1 MRLTRILE
9 CSDFILLIRFLLYHL
24 FINHRETEKRVLLI
38 VDMNSHVK
46 STTTKTITANTN
58 QAASICQ
65 ALFCF
70 TRLSTTLSVLL
81 ILRRRGS

>member
-46 STTTKTITANTN
+46 STTKTITANTN
-58 QAASICQ
+58 QASSICQ

-70 TRLSTTLSVLL
+70 THLSTTLSVLL
-81 ILRRRGS
+81 ILRTQGS

>member
-38 VDMNSHVK
+38 VDMHSHVK
-46 STTTKTITANTN
+46 STTKTITANTN
-58 QAASICQ
+58 QASSICQ

-70 TRLSTTLSVLL
+70 TRLSTTPSVLL
-81 ILRRRGS
+81 ILRRQGS